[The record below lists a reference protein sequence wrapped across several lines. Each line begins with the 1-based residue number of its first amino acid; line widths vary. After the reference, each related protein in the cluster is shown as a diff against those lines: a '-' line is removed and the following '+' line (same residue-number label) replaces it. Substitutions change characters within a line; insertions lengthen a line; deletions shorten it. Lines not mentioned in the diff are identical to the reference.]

1 MLSESAIQH
10 ESGSHQRIAPNAVIE
25 EQHPIKDRLEPIAII
40 GLSLRF
46 PQDAISA
53 DSFWNMLME
62 GRSGRTEIPK
72 DRFNKDAFY
81 RAGPSRVGSVCDKD
95 RSMFPPDK

>member
-1 MLSESAIQH
+1 MLSDSAIQH

-25 EQHPIKDRLEPIAII
+25 EEHPIEDRLEPIAII
-40 GLSLRF
+40 GLSLKF

-53 DSFWNMLME
+53 ETFWSMLME

-81 RAGPSRVGSVCDKD
+81 RTGPSRPGSVRDKD
-95 RSMFPPDK
+95 QFMFSR